1 MYSLYIVKCSDGT
14 LYTGITTD
22 LERRIKEHNSTELGA
37 KYTRGRRPVKL
48 VYCKKFKNRSLA
60 SKAES
65 SIKKLSK
72 KEKMKIIKNNSHKK
86 YFITSIVLLAF
97 FGIFFSQNVMADE
110 QIDIYNP
117 EVPSVQPDTFY
128 RAVVIDE
135 PTEDMIVEYGRA
147 ILVQHIAVEI
157 INGPEKGKKL
167 ELDFEIAEGS
177 PGSVR
182 LEKSDKIIVG
192 KNVFDG
198 EESYYLNDIY
208 RLNSLWILL
217 GIFIFLVLVL
227 ARWAGVRSLI
237 GLLISFVV
245 IIWFIVPR
253 IIDGQNA
260 LMVGFVGTLVIA
272 TVSLFVAHGFRSRTV
287 IAFVS
292 TLITIFIALLM
303 SMFFTNIMHI
313 FGLGS
318 EEALFLQSAEGKIF
332 NLQGILLAGIII
344 GTLGVLDDITTAQA
358 AVVEELHNAN
368 QTFNF
373 RELFTRA
380 SSVGREHIIS
390 LTNTLIL
397 AYTGASLPLLLL
409 FKLYEGPVWLV
420 LNSEIIME
428 EIVRMLV
435 GSIALVLAVP
445 LTTGL
450 AAWYYNKRRI
460 NK

>member
-1 MYSLYIVKCSDGT
+1 M
-14 LYTGITTD
+14 
-22 LERRIKEHNSTELGA
+22 
-37 KYTRGRRPVKL
+37 
-48 VYCKKFKNRSLA
+48 
-60 SKAES
+60 
-65 SIKKLSK
+65 
-72 KEKMKIIKNNSHKK
+72 
-86 YFITSIVLLAF
+86 
-97 FGIFFSQNVMADE
+97 
-110 QIDIYNP
+110 
-117 EVPSVQPDTFY
+117 
-128 RAVVIDE
+128 
-135 PTEDMIVEYGRA
+135 
-147 ILVQHIAVEI
+147 
-157 INGPEKGKKL
+157 
-167 ELDFEIAEGS
+167 
-177 PGSVR
+177 
-182 LEKSDKIIVG
+182 EKSDKIIVG